1 MDHFLLPKEPSSPVI
16 RVSHLGRQRYDGGP
30 FLAYGRRS
38 GLIKEPSTSDEHVSF
53 EWLLRARNDRMPKD
67 EFQGFLQTWLIFGML
82 VEFAVHS
89 QFRNS
94 LLPVDGLDPE
104 SDDDIRR
111 LLVQTFYNIWLV
123 KDEEGQEYINSS
135 QLVSI
140 LQAFGEWPGTDETR
154 RGICSHLGH
163 CLQLSN
169 VIITTVRQELDHDI
183 ADSIVAVHESLAG
196 TVEKSSWTYFGSLI
210 TSLHLGWGHLGF
222 FNEEI
227 VESMISNGWCKSDIA
242 RIVDRYSSLQLYH
255 FMSKL
260 AKPNT
265 RRSHI
270 NCSETR
276 CVAHQIVPTE
286 YNPSHWPAECQCESI
301 VIENSAT
308 VPILMEEGRIPLLRI
323 GVGDSVDDTVVEVIG
338 STIETQYIAISHVW
352 SDGMGNPH
360 MTALPKCQL
369 VRLKEYAQKLKDSCD
384 KLFTTHETEVLIW
397 LDTLCCPVEPLEAKK
412 LALRKMR
419 KTYRESTLVPVVDNS
434 LTCCEVDDWFE
445 AASRILTSPHT
456 RRLWTLQEIALPQV
470 LFWQFSNQTIGVAI
484 LYQNISTLMQDPRLR
499 GFGHDLVI
507 DIGRHAVFF
516 HSLQAKRDGFQTL
529 SDLESALAF
538 RGVSYPADEAL
549 CLGTLLSLPEKEILD
564 VEEDQRMQKVWE
576 LFAKKYKSFPADAIF
591 SRRPE
596 RRGKSWRWAPSTM
609 LGTPQRARPGV
620 AGYGRR
626 ISMWQGPGTGTPTEW
641 GLQVRFPGWRLFR
654 SDAVPDPPPSW
665 WSSIYSSFYPPPKP
679 PEPAVPKPHGHN
691 WWDKFTSLAEVS
703 IQFRDPRSGKWC
715 QLSSLDLDSARQT
728 WTQEQWDTWIAEGK
742 KPLCE
747 FIESGKCAVVYQPR
761 DTNRKMADDL
771 DEYQRQHVWRGVM
784 VYIDDEHIVARG
796 NGMRVYAYC
805 YALVQQL
812 PAEKQNLFDQ
822 VEQWAHEIDQ
832 SELVKRLENCELDS
846 EEYKTVR
853 KELVEHMKNMV
864 KEHLEKN
871 PQFEEAVQFM
881 FGDVGPE
888 MLWGFVGDWKR
899 QDIVAR
905 RLRDDQIWYFDG

>member
-16 RVSHLGRQRYDGGP
+16 RVPHLGRQRYDGGP

-38 GLIKEPSTSDEHVSF
+38 GLIKEPTTSDEHVSF
-53 EWLLRARNDRMPKD
+53 EWLLRARNDGMPKD

-104 SDDDIRR
+104 SDDDFRR

-265 RRSHI
+265 KRSHI

-286 YNPSHWPAECQCESI
+286 YKPSHWPAECQCESI

-323 GVGDSVDDTVVEVIG
+323 GVGNSVDDTVVEVTG
-338 STIETQYIAISHVW
+338 STTETQYIAISHVW

-369 VRLKEYAQKLKDSCD
+369 ARLKEYAQKLKDSCD
-384 KLFTTHETEVLIW
+384 KLFTTGETEVLIW

-419 KTYRESTLVPVVDNS
+419 KTYQESTLVLVVDNS
-434 LTCCEVDDWFE
+434 LTCCEVDNWFE
-445 AASRILTSPHT
+445 AACRILTSPHT
-456 RRLWTLQEIALPQV
+456 RRLWTLQEIALPNV

-484 LYQNISTLMQDPRLR
+484 LYQNISTWMQDPRLR
-499 GFGHDLVI
+499 GFGYDLVI
-507 DIGRHAVFF
+507 DIRRHSIFF
-516 HSLQAKRDGFQTL
+516 HSPKAKQDGLQTL

-564 VEEDQRMQKVWE
+564 VEEEQRMQKVWE
-576 LFAKKYKSFPADAIF
+576 LFAQKYKSFPAGIVFFRRPTLGNSSWTPSTMDGLLQRQKSDLVSTGRRISIWQEFGLVTPIDAIF
-591 SRRPE
+591 SRRQE

-620 AGYGRR
+620 AGYG
-626 ISMWQGPGTGTPTEW
+626 
-641 GLQVRFPGWRLFR
+641 
-654 SDAVPDPPPSW
+654 
-665 WSSIYSSFYPPPKP
+665 
-679 PEPAVPKPHGHN
+679 
-691 WWDKFTSLAEVS
+691 
-703 IQFRDPRSGKWC
+703 
-715 QLSSLDLDSARQT
+715 
-728 WTQEQWDTWIAEGK
+728 
-742 KPLCE
+742 
-747 FIESGKCAVVYQPR
+747 
-761 DTNRKMADDL
+761 
-771 DEYQRQHVWRGVM
+771 
-784 VYIDDEHIVARG
+784 
-796 NGMRVYAYC
+796 
-805 YALVQQL
+805 
-812 PAEKQNLFDQ
+812 
-822 VEQWAHEIDQ
+822 
-832 SELVKRLENCELDS
+832 
-846 EEYKTVR
+846 
-853 KELVEHMKNMV
+853 
-864 KEHLEKN
+864 
-871 PQFEEAVQFM
+871 
-881 FGDVGPE
+881 
-888 MLWGFVGDWKR
+888 
-899 QDIVAR
+899 
-905 RLRDDQIWYFDG
+905 